1 MKEFFIKGIDYSNE
15 DFITFDVNDAE
26 IQTMFDDITRQLGLD
41 ESPMWDFDKNDR
53 ISDSDSSFMRI
64 GDYYSHYREL
74 LEHRWG
80 DPENSLDG
88 CTVALRKDDTTL
100 SEHHYEIATMHP
112 FNLASE
118 KLLAHACFVL
128 VPTWILSTFYDN
140 SVTDKKYLDYLME
153 SKKATSNRTNLMVVD
168 LMRLTT
174 PTLTAIAR
182 EVNMILHFFIDKF
195 NPYYPGDKNCSLKCF
210 ADRYLIELVSGIAR
224 DIFEDIDGRP
234 TDSVFSFYSEREY
247 WTYQHWDRT
256 TNPPT
261 KVENYQMYDFVAL
274 CEDKIAI
281 TSTDFTKYSHISLP
295 RVQRELTAHEY
306 YSGKRYNCKTGKV
319 MIVIALS
326 LIQAFSTNRMQR
338 LLPHKVREQFNGLIR
353 KLDAAVTSANLIR
366 GE

>member
-1 MKEFFIKGIDYSNE
+1 MKEFIIKGIDFSNE
-15 DFITFDVNDAE
+15 DFVTFDVNDAE
-26 IQTMFDDITRQLGLD
+26 IQTMLNDITRQLGLD
-41 ESPMWDFDKNDR
+41 ESPMWDFDANDQ

-80 DPENSLDG
+80 DPENLMDG

-100 SEHHYEIATMHP
+100 SEHHYELATAHP

-118 KLLAHACFVL
+118 KLLAHACFVPL
-128 VPTWILSTFYDN
+128 PTWVLSTFYDN
-140 SVTDKKYLDYLME
+140 SVTDRKYRDYLLE
-153 SKKATSNRTNLMVVD
+153 KKATKNKTNLMVVD

-182 EVNMILHFFIDKF
+182 EVIMILHFFIDKF
-195 NPYYPGDKNCSLKCF
+195 NPNYPGNKTCSMTCF

-224 DIFEDIDGRP
+224 DVFEDIDGRP
-234 TDSVFSFYSEREY
+234 TDSVFSYYAEREY
-247 WTYQHWDRT
+247 WTYQHWDRS

-261 KVENYQMYDFVAL
+261 KVDNTQMYNFVAL

-281 TSTDFTKYSHISLP
+281 TSSDFAKYSHISLP

-306 YSGKRYNCKTGKV
+306 YSGKKYTCKTGKV
-319 MIVIALS
+319 IIVIALS

-338 LLPHKVREQFNGLIR
+338 LLPRKVRESVNELIR
-353 KLDAAVTSANLIR
+353 KLDVATTSAKLIR